1 VREVEAPAR
10 VVVMEEAGHPNDG
23 SLLGDSAE
31 VRAELEKIKEQ
42 VERGP
47 GPLKLACFVVCAA
60 ALVVDAVTVLL
71 DLFKVSSGAAMVAP
85 AAASQPAESGAGLY

>member
-1 VREVEAPAR
+1 MEA
-10 VVVMEEAGHPNDG
+10 EAGHPNG

-31 VRAELEKIKEQ
+31 VRVELEKIKEQ

-71 DLFKVSSGAAMVAP
+71 DLFKVSSGAALVAP
-85 AAASQPAESGAGLY
+85 AAAQPAESGAGLY